1 MERPGGIVK
10 IRPVRG
16 GKLFA
21 IAIALSVCC
30 AVDAKNVVPVAIA
43 ADDFH
48 DPLYVDADSI
58 RWKGDVVTFKYV
70 LDVPILGTAGTVTAP
85 RFRSNEI
92 EAVIDCAAQT
102 ISILE
107 LITYSGRAATGDMGF
122 GFVSN
127 AEERRPER
135 IDMRKGSTSGY
146 LYRHLC
152 KRH

>member
-107 LITYSGRAATGDMGF
+107 PITYSGRAATGDMGF

>member
-1 MERPGGIVK
+1 VK

-16 GKLFA
+16 WKLFA
-21 IAIALSVCC
+21 MAVALSVCC
-30 AVDAKNVVPVAIA
+30 AADAKNVVPVAIP

-70 LDVPILGTAGTVTAP
+70 LDVPILGSGGGTVTAP

-152 KRH
+152 KRR